1 MADEIRISASMTVE
15 NGNLSF
21 SQNYGT
27 KNYDQTNQGG
37 PTPGM
42 VTIGTVEESQSFAEL
57 TTPGWVTIQNLDTTN
72 FVEWGFST
80 GVYGGKLAA
89 GDTAGPFRL
98 NSSASL
104 YLKADTASCKV
115 IINALEA

>member
-1 MADEIRISASMTVE
+1 MADEIRISASMSVD

-27 KNYDQTNQGG
+27 KSYDQSNVGG

-42 VTIGTVEESQSFAEL
+42 VEIGTAEESQSFAEL
-57 TTPGWVTIQNLDTTN
+57 TAPGWVTIQNLDTTN

-80 GVYGGKLAA
+80 GVYGGKLLA

-98 NSSASL
+98 NSSATL
-104 YLKADTASCKV
+104 FLKADTAACRV
-115 IINALEA
+115 VINALES

>member
-1 MADEIRISASMTVE
+1 MANEIRISASMNVD

-27 KNYDQTNQGG
+27 KSYDQTNIGG

-42 VTIGTVEESQSFAEL
+42 IEVGTVEESETFAEL
-57 TTPGWVTIQNLDTTN
+57 TTPGWVTIQNLDDTN

-80 GVYGGKLAA
+80 GVYGGKLMA
-89 GDTAGPFRL
+89 GETAGPFRL
-98 NSSASL
+98 NASAAL
-104 YLKADTASCKV
+104 FLKADTAACRV
-115 IINALEA
+115 VINALET

>member
-1 MADEIRISASMTVE
+1 MADEIRISASMSVD

-27 KNYDQTNQGG
+27 KNYDQANIGG

-42 VTIGTVEESQSFAEL
+42 IEVGTAEESVAFTEL
-57 TTPGWVTIQNLDTTN
+57 TAPGWVTIQNLDTTN

-80 GVYGGKLAA
+80 GVYGGKLMP

-98 NSSASL
+98 NTSANL
-104 YLKADTASCKV
+104 FLKSDTAACRV
-115 IINALEA
+115 VINALES

>member
-1 MADEIRISASMTVE
+1 MADEIRITASMSVE

-21 SQNYGT
+21 SQNYGS
-27 KNYDQTNQGG
+27 KSYDQASIGG

-42 VTIGTVEESQSFAEL
+42 VEIGIVEESQSFAEL
-57 TTPGWVTIQNLDTTN
+57 TTPGWVTIQNLDDTN

-80 GVYGGKLAA
+80 GVYGGKLLA

-98 NSSASL
+98 NSAATL
-104 YLKADTASCKV
+104 YLKADTASCRV
-115 IINALEA
+115 VINALES

>member
-1 MADEIRISASMTVE
+1 MADEIRITAAISVD

-21 SQNYGT
+21 SQNYGS
-27 KNYDQTNQGG
+27 KSYDQTNIGG

-42 VTIGTVEESQSFAEL
+42 VEIGTVEESQAFTEL
-57 TTPGWVTIQNLDTTN
+57 TTPGWVTLQNLDDTN

-80 GVYGGKLAA
+80 GVYGGKLMP

-98 NSSASL
+98 NSATTL
-104 YLKADTASCKV
+104 YLKADTASCRV
-115 IINALEA
+115 VINALES

>member
-1 MADEIRISASMTVE
+1 MADEIRISASMAVE

-21 SQNYGT
+21 FQNYGT
-27 KNYDQTNQGG
+27 KNYDQTNIGG

-42 VTIGTVEESQSFAEL
+42 IEVGTVEESEAFSEL

-80 GVYGGKLAA
+80 GVYGGKLMP

-98 NSSASL
+98 NASASL
-104 YLKADTASCKV
+104 FLKADTAACRV
-115 IINALEA
+115 VINALES